1 MCVDTKQEF
10 DRWTTSIRIA
20 KVRDSTSTREKMHL
34 FSQFGQQLKI
44 NHFLMDKAMSI
55 YRSSGKNI
63 RSQSVEREERVIIV
77 VQGRF
82 AAVCAARSATP
93 NEQKPSEVCSSPPPP
108 PTPCSSIRD
117 RQVLNRTPVSTNGNP
132 SPNNNHYYTVPG
144 NPPSQGSFSSSSAA
158 TVNRSTNSQSSP
170 PTREDEDQN
179 DENSPIKSA
188 SYMDELRQRLERVL
202 NDPSSPAPS
211 SNSPLPPERH
221 SCLPISKSFRLPTH
235 TVPTQVQSSASH
247 RPSILSRVPLKSSG
261 SPSSQLS
268 HFTPPLS
275 KISNL
280 RGPALIIPPKFKPT
294 PVSSSCLSSTENLR
308 SNHLPVSSPI
318 TMGSTPLPRKQLQPF
333 LVPDRTLSYR
343 TTNPSSSP
351 YGYQCH
357 FSSSHP
363 HQQQMSKSF
372 IMPTKREG
380 RSSRFLFSI
389 FLSRSVVDHRSA
401 SSLSVASKS
410 DSLHLDDTELSPP
423 SSTFLEGLADSS
435 THQLSKATN
444 PVKSKFIAA
453 INGSRSKLTP
463 PPTAAPLR
471 KPAAPLRT
479 SGRPQ
484 PPLPVK
490 TGLRAPSLKLSTSI
504 SQTGSL
510 NKSLVVSTSNNSLNN
525 SKLSAPSTTTMKS
538 VPPVPP
544 RKSSIPRPAI
554 GSPPSLLV
562 FKPQPPQRDSSS
574 NLLLLHSKAHV
585 SHL

>member
-1 MCVDTKQEF
+1 
-10 DRWTTSIRIA
+10 
-20 KVRDSTSTREKMHL
+20 
-34 FSQFGQQLKI
+34 
-44 NHFLMDKAMSI
+44 
-55 YRSSGKNI
+55 
-63 RSQSVEREERVIIV
+63 
-77 VQGRF
+77 
-82 AAVCAARSATP
+82 
-93 NEQKPSEVCSSPPPP
+93 
-108 PTPCSSIRD
+108 
-117 RQVLNRTPVSTNGNP
+117 
-132 SPNNNHYYTVPG
+132 
-144 NPPSQGSFSSSSAA
+144 
-158 TVNRSTNSQSSP
+158 
-170 PTREDEDQN
+170 
-179 DENSPIKSA
+179 
-188 SYMDELRQRLERVL
+188 MDELRQRLERVL
-202 NDPSSPAPS
+202 NDPSSPVPS
-211 SNSPLPPERH
+211 SNSPRPPSTCSSSPLPLERH

-261 SPSSQLS
+261 SPSGQVG
-268 HFTPPLS
+268 HFTPPPS

-280 RGPALIIPPKFKPT
+280 RGPTLIIPPKFKPT

-318 TMGSTPLPRKQLQPF
+318 TIGSTPLPRKQLQPF
-333 LVPDRTLSYR
+333 QVPDRTLSYR

-351 YGYQCH
+351 YGYQYH
-357 FSSSHP
+357 FSNGHP

-380 RSSRFLFSI
+380 RSSRICWTLFLMCC
-389 FLSRSVVDHRSA
+389 SVVDHRSA

-410 DSLHLDDTELSPP
+410 DSLHLDDTELSLP
-423 SSTFLEGLADSS
+423 SSTFLDGLADPS

-453 INGSRSKLTP
+453 INGSRSKITP
-463 PPTAAPLR
+463 PPTTTPLK
-471 KPAAPLRT
+471 KPAAPLRI

-510 NKSLVVSTSNNSLNN
+510 NKSLVVSTSSNSLNN
-525 SKLSAPSTTTMKS
+525 SKPSAPSTTTATIKT

-574 NLLLLHSKAHV
+574 NLLLMHSKAHV